1 MKNDLN
7 PIQLNLCTLL
17 YKPFFFFFYKKECCA
32 SSISNYNNDSLKC
45 VQNLDKFTFMKDV
58 GEIPEFD
65 GCKSVANI
73 LIIAGAATG
82 DSAMKNGLKFK
93 WLSVPSN
100 DLCRSCES
108 FGELTQLIVTVIS
121 LALVMEYR
129 VHIIGD

>member
-1 MKNDLN
+1 
-7 PIQLNLCTLL
+7 
-17 YKPFFFFFYKKECCA
+17 
-32 SSISNYNNDSLKC
+32 
-45 VQNLDKFTFMKDV
+45 MKDV

-73 LIIAGAATG
+73 PIIAGAATG

-108 FGELTQLIVTVIS
+108 FGGTYTTDRHSNFACPCHGVPRPYNRRLDRE
-121 LALVMEYR
+121 
-129 VHIIGD
+129 